1 MSRRMI
7 VFVIAFVG
15 LLSRQAVAQQA
26 VSPQQAYDVA
36 SSCLMR
42 SQIDL
47 RMFPD
52 RSRGPELRDIWI
64 AYWRDAGRRL
74 GKSDQQQDAEL
85 IAMLNAEG
93 ASIQRIGSGYWV
105 SHGILAEQCRT
116 TRPPPIQ

>member
-1 MSRRMI
+1 MRMLAI
-7 VFVIAFVG
+7 AVIGLA
-15 LLSRQAVAQQA
+15 LLSSRAVAQQT
-26 VSPQQAYDVA
+26 VTPQQAYDAA

-52 RSRGPELRDIWI
+52 RSRGPELRDIWF
-64 AYWRDAGRRL
+64 AYWRDAGHRL
-74 GKSDQQQDAEL
+74 GKSDQQQDSEL

-105 SHGILAEQCRT
+105 SHAMLAEQCRT
-116 TRPPPIQ
+116 ARPLHIQ